1 MRRYPYSAAL
11 SSIQGPG
18 YSSVR
23 ARSTLT
29 GRDECEIFL
38 ISLGS
43 IMSRGSD
50 QDKDRLTRK
59 LQQHRPGASAYGDV
73 RGAQDTIRIGANS
86 AESLVDRDNS
96 LMELVQPDPDL
107 PRYTAKLKERGDRLG
122 FVPGYRYEE
131 IGNSPP
137 AFRCLLT
144 FRDYTF
150 EGVGGS
156 MKRAKHEASRDAC
169 RVLGIPVREI
179 TSNRV

>member
-1 MRRYPYSAAL
+1 MRNYPYSAAL
-11 SSIQGPG
+11 SSIQESE

-23 ARSTLT
+23 ATSTLT

-50 QDKDRLTRK
+50 QDKDRLARK
-59 LQQHRPGASAYGDV
+59 LQQHHPGPSAYGDNH
-73 RGAQDTIRIGANS
+73 GAQDTIRIGANS
-86 AESLVDRDNS
+86 AVSPVDRDNS
-96 LMELVQPDPDL
+96 LMGLVQPDPDL
-107 PRYTAKLKERGDRLG
+107 PRYTARLKERGDRVG

-131 IGNSPP
+131 IGNCPP
-137 AFRCLLT
+137 AFRCVLT

-169 RVLGIPVREI
+169 RVLGIPVREVR
-179 TSNRV
+179 SNRV